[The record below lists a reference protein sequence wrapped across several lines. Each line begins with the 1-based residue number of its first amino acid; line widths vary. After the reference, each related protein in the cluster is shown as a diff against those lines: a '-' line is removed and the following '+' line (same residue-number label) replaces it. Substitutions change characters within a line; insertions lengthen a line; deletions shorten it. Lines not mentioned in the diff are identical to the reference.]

1 MHVAAYYGN
10 VSVVVM
16 LLQNGGSPDV
26 TNMVREIILLME
38 ILKACFPLG
47 EFCSREQR
55 EKQLDWLATNTDD
68 TITQSHSLFACSRKK
83 NHLVENGL

>member
-26 TNMVREIILLME
+26 TNMVSKLRTLNSKGTGNIY
-38 ILKACFPLG
+38 
-47 EFCSREQR
+47 
-55 EKQLDWLATNTDD
+55 WLNIGNIYSHCLTNYE
-68 TITQSHSLFACSRKK
+68 HF
-83 NHLVENGL
+83 

>member
-26 TNMVREIILLME
+26 TNMVSKFRTVN
-38 ILKACFPLG
+38 G
-47 EFCSREQR
+47 
-55 EKQLDWLATNTDD
+55 KQTG
-68 TITQSHSLFACSRKK
+68 TINRPPSSAVGIRTKVRRH
-83 NHLVENGL
+83 

>member
-26 TNMVREIILLME
+26 TNMVCIM
-38 ILKACFPLG
+38 KY
-47 EFCSREQR
+47 
-55 EKQLDWLATNTDD
+55 
-68 TITQSHSLFACSRKK
+68 
-83 NHLVENGL
+83 